1 MTINNWGSDDPIE
14 ATRGGL
20 AQSTYAKGDILYASA
35 ANTLSKLT
43 IGNDDEVLTLASG
56 VPSWAAASGAGAGWV
71 PLVGFTA
78 SSSANINFDSTY
90 ITSTYDVY
98 AIQIFNMKPA
108 SNMDFELEVS
118 PDNGS
123 TMRTS
128 GYDSECFRG
137 ASSTTVTN
145 TGAIQLTSSDVE
157 ADTSTGHGIFTLFIA
172 NAADAALKTAVFGF
186 GGYWSI
192 EGSAAEQCITTFG
205 VYDTAEAHNY
215 IRIQADSGNLNEGE
229 FYLYGLTNT

>member
-14 ATRGGL
+14 ATKGGT
-20 AQSTYAKGDILYASA
+20 AQSTYSKGDILYASA
-35 ANTLSKLT
+35 SNTLSKLA
-43 IGNDDEVLTLASG
+43 IGSDNHVLTLASG
-56 VPSWAAASGAGAGWV
+56 SPSWAAAAGGSGGWV
-71 PLVGFTA
+71 PLVAFTA

-98 AIQIFNMKPA
+98 VIEIFNMKPA

-123 TMRTS
+123 TMRTA
-128 GYDSECFRG
+128 GYASECFRG

-157 ADTSTGHGIFTLFIA
+157 SDTSTGHGIFTIYIA
-172 NAADAALKTAVFGF
+172 NASDSGVKTCVFSM

-192 EGSAAEQCITTFG
+192 EGSAAEQCVTTFG
-205 VYDTAEAHNY
+205 LYDTAETHNY
-215 IRIQADSGNLNEGE
+215 IRIQADTGNLNEGE
-229 FYLYGLTNT
+229 FHLYGLAKS